1 MRKVLCSIGAGPHA
15 ELLALSGRTFH
26 AYAERHG
33 YDVDLRDQLLAP
45 ERPASWSKVLLV
57 QELLRSYDIVFC
69 IDADAAIIDPSRD
82 IVDDLRDD
90 ALIGLVAHEY
100 DGQRIPNCGVWV
112 LRRNRTTSRFLAK
125 VWRQKQYLDH
135 KWWENAAVLDLL
147 GYRLE
152 PTVELVRPRR
162 MLSRVQFLDRAWNS
176 ISMDES
182 PHPWVRHYPGESQ
195 EHRLAHLRA
204 DVAAFEGRAVGEPGS
219 ATAG

>member
-1 MRKVLCSIGAGPHA
+1 MRKVICAVGAGPHS
-15 ELLALSGRTFH
+15 ELLALSSRTFRI
-26 AYAERHG
+26 YADRHG
-33 YDVDLRDQLLAP
+33 YDVELREELLAP
-45 ERPASWSKVLLV
+45 DRPASWSKVLLV
-57 QELLRSYDIVFC
+57 QELLESYDVVFC
-69 IDADAAIIDPSRD
+69 IDADAAIVDPSRD

-112 LRRNRTTSRFLAK
+112 LRRDRRTRRFLQR
-125 VWRQKQYLDH
+125 VWRQTQYLDH

-152 PTVELVRPRR
+152 PSVELVRRRR
-162 MLSRVQFLDRAWNS
+162 MLDRVQFLDQAWNS
-176 ISMDES
+176 IAMHES

-204 DVAAFEGRAVGEPGS
+204 DVAALERGAPEEPGS

>member
-1 MRKVLCSIGAGPHA
+1 MRKVLCAVGAGPHS
-15 ELLALSGRTFH
+15 ELLALSSRTFRI
-26 AYAERHG
+26 YADRHG
-33 YDVDLRDQLLAP
+33 YDVELREELLAP
-45 ERPASWSKVLLV
+45 DRPASWSKVLLV
-57 QELLRSYDIVFC
+57 QELLESYDVVFC
-69 IDADAAIIDPSRD
+69 IDADAAIVDPSRD

-112 LRRNRTTSRFLAK
+112 LRRDRRTRRFLQR
-125 VWRQKQYLDH
+125 VWRQTQYLDH
-135 KWWENAAVLDLL
+135 KWWENAAVLELL

-152 PTVELVRPRR
+152 PSVELVRRRR
-162 MLSRVQFLDRAWNS
+162 MLDRVQFLDQAWNS
-176 ISMDES
+176 IAMHES

-204 DVAAFEGRAVGEPGS
+204 DIAALERSAPEAPGS